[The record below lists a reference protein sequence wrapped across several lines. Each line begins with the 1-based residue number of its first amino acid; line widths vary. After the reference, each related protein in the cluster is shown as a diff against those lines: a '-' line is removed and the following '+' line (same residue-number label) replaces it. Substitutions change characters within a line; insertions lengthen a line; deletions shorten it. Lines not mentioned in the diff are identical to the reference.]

1 MMEDVLSGPL
11 GTVMRIMQLSLLA
24 LVLSCGHQ
32 SETTTAP
39 RRSLVHRAFNV
50 ECSFGIS
57 GCESQASDRCGY
69 AGFHVLGSYRT
80 QGAFG
85 TPYFYMK
92 AACGSAPAGAVTPVA
107 ATQTPVLSP
116 GPVPV
121 PEQRESDPN
130 SGFQVECRFGI
141 SGCESQASE
150 QCGYAGYHVLGS
162 YRTQGAFGTPYF
174 YMKAACGLAPNAPPP
189 NPPDEN

>member
-1 MMEDVLSGPL
+1 MEHILCWPL
-11 GTVMRIMQLSLLA
+11 GMVMRIIQLSLVS

-32 SETTTAP
+32 CETTTSAP
-39 RRSLVHRAFNV
+39 RRSRVHHSFNV

-57 GCESQASDRCGY
+57 GCESLASDRCGY

-92 AACGSAPAGAVTPVA
+92 AACGPAPVVADTPMAAPAS
-107 ATQTPVLSP
+107 PVLSP
-116 GPVPV
+116 GPSPV
-121 PEQRESDPN
+121 SERRESGPYPVLE
-130 SGFQVECRFGI
+130 VECRFGI
-141 SGCESQASE
+141 SGCESQASK

-174 YMKAACGLAPNAPPP
+174 YMRAACGPAPNAPPP
-189 NPPDEN
+189 SPPDAR